1 MATIVKRSSGYWQ
14 AKIRIKGY
22 PSRSETFPSK
32 ALAEAWAKEI
42 EANLHRTGFVQDK
55 KKNTVL
61 FSDLVKDFSEKFA
74 PEHYRGRA
82 WKYKVDAL
90 EKRLGNYYLTTLT
103 PDVIAK
109 YRDERLK
116 DRDSRYTKNIDDAPA
131 VSPATVKSEIDILS
145 TMLDVARREFGY
157 ITPDRQ
163 RIMDVRRPKA
173 GRFRDRRLN
182 EGEWERLL
190 TECAKSGNPL
200 LSSAF
205 EFTVATGVR
214 QGELLSM
221 QWEDLNSKQCYVM
234 LRNPEKIKNQE
245 IRAVPLS
252 SRAMSVL
259 DNLPG
264 ERTGQIFKL
273 PKGTLYSAFRHA
285 LKRAQIDNLTWHDLR
300 HEALSRI
307 AEMDDFNLI
316 EIAAISGHKNLQTL
330 KRYIHLQ
337 ARKLAQKLG

>member
-1 MATIVKRSSGYWQ
+1 MATISKRENGHWQ
-14 AKIRIKGY
+14 ARIRTKGY
-22 PSRSETFPSK
+22 PTKSETFPTK
-32 ALAEAWAKEI
+32 AMAEAWAKKT
-42 EANLHRTGFVQDK
+42 EANLHRTGFVHDK
-55 KKNTVL
+55 KKSTVL
-61 FSDLVKDFSEKFA
+61 FRDLAKKFSEKFA
-74 PEHYRGRA
+74 PEHYRGPA

-90 EKRLGNYYLTTLT
+90 EKRLGSYYLTTLT

-116 DRDSRYTKNIDDAPA
+116 DKDSRYKKNGEGAPT

-145 TMLDVARREFGY
+145 TMLSVARREFGFV
-157 ITPDRQ
+157 TPDRHK
-163 RIMDVRRPKA
+163 IMDIRRPKA
-173 GRFRDRRLN
+173 ANFRDRRLN
-182 EGEWERLL
+182 EGEWDRLL
-190 TECAKSGNPL
+190 AECGKSGNPL

-214 QGELLSM
+214 RGELLSM
-221 QWEDLNSKQCYVM
+221 RWEDLNKEQCYMM
-234 LRNPEKIKNQE
+234 LREPDKIKTQE

-264 ERTGQIFKL
+264 EHSGLVFDL
-273 PKGTLYSAFRHA
+273 PKGTLYSAFRNA
-285 LKRAQIDNLTWHDLR
+285 LKRAQIENLTWHDLR

-337 ARKLAQKLG
+337 ALNLAKKLG